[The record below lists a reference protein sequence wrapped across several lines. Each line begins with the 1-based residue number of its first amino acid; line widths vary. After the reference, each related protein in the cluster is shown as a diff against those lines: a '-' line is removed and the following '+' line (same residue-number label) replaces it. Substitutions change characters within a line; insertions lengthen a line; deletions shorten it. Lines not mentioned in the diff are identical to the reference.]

1 MLQLGPT
8 LTRYSTIWP
17 NMDPAHSTPPRN
29 RLENI
34 EQALQQ
40 QDARFTGLEEVVRQ
54 VLAQLGNLTAAHT
67 QAAAAAPSP
76 AVTTPAPASPPL
88 GQLREPP
95 VGIQERYEGDPEGC
109 SPFLT
114 NCSILFAL
122 QPYTFATEEA
132 RVAYAI
138 THLTGRA
145 RLWGTA
151 EWEGRTPACSS
162 FQVFASELQRVFGVP
177 SRGPDHHDSLFG
189 LRQGGRTV
197 ADYSIDFRTRVHRS
211 GWNTVTQCDA
221 FLEGLNE
228 YVKDG
233 LVPYDLPRSLNEL
246 IELSTRVDGR
256 IQARRRERRQGPHE
270 WRSPVSR
277 PAPPTQPSPCRW
289 VAPASRQR
297 NGRVVGKATCA
308 CTVARLAI
316 LCPVAR

>member
-1 MLQLGPT
+1 M
-8 LTRYSTIWP
+8 
-17 NMDPAHSTPPRN
+17 
-29 RLENI
+29 
-34 EQALQQ
+34 
-40 QDARFTGLEEVVRQ
+40 RQ

-67 QAAAAAPSP
+67 HAAAPSP
-76 AVTTPAPASPPL
+76 AVTPPAPASPPL
-88 GQLREPP
+88 VQPREPR
-95 VGIQERYEGDPEGC
+95 VGIQRYEGDPEGC
-109 SPFLT
+109 SLT

-122 QPYTFATEEA
+122 QPCTFATEEA

-145 RLWGTA
+145 HLWGTA
-151 EWEGRTPACSS
+151 ERERRTPACSS
-162 FQVFASELQRVFGVP
+162 FQVFASEIQRVFGVP

-211 GWNTVTQCDA
+211 GWNMVAQCDA
-221 FLEGLNE
+221 FLEGLDE

-256 IQARRRERRQGPHE
+256 IRARRRERRQGPPE

-277 PAPPTQPSPCRW
+277 PAPPTQEAKPIQVGRISLTPEER
-289 VAPASRQR
+289 SRRRQGNLCLYCGQAGHFVSR
-297 NGRVVGKATCA
+297 
-308 CTVARLAI
+308 
-316 LCPVAR
+316 CPVKDRTHQ

>member
-1 MLQLGPT
+1 M
-8 LTRYSTIWP
+8 
-17 NMDPAHSTPPRN
+17 
-29 RLENI
+29 
-34 EQALQQ
+34 
-40 QDARFTGLEEVVRQ
+40 
-54 VLAQLGNLTAAHT
+54 
-67 QAAAAAPSP
+67 
-76 AVTTPAPASPPL
+76 
-88 GQLREPP
+88 
-95 VGIQERYEGDPEGC
+95 GIQERYEGDPEGC

-145 RLWGTA
+145 RLWGPA
-151 EWEGRTPACSS
+151 EWERRTPACSS
-162 FQVFASELQRVFGVP
+162 FQVFTSELQRVFAVP
-177 SRGPDHHDSLFG
+177 SRGLDHHDSLFG

-211 GWNTVTQCDA
+211 GWNTVAQCDA
-221 FLEGLNE
+221 FLEGLDE

-256 IQARRRERRQGPHE
+256 IRARRRERRQGPPK

-277 PAPPTQPSPCRW
+277 PAPPTQEAEPMQVGRTSLTPEEWSRRRQGNLCLYCGPGWPFRVPLPGKRPDSP
-289 VAPASRQR
+289 VE
-297 NGRVVGKATCA
+297 GG
-308 CTVARLAI
+308 L
-316 LCPVAR
+316 